1 MLLFVELIQGRWI
14 GWTFTSLF
22 RVLTIENMIIIV
34 CGRVFSTIIIST
46 QCLIHPLFLTFC
58 IRLCNIIFVLQEL
71 QQDVSKRAPVV
82 VRINT
87 TANQLAD
94 HTKQGSAKPLVE
106 SLKKLNSD
114 WSRLKKQGTL
124 GNIQYLGIQT

>member
-1 MLLFVELIQGRWI
+1 MAQETV
-14 GWTFTSLF
+14 S
-22 RVLTIENMIIIV
+22 
-34 CGRVFSTIIIST
+34 SHSSS
-46 QCLIHPLFLTFC
+46 
-58 IRLCNIIFVLQEL
+58 VLQEL

-114 WSRLKKQGTL
+114 WSRLKNKVHVVVDL
-124 GNIQYLGIQT
+124 